1 MLDTN
6 FLHAKQFV
14 NYERSRNA
22 ESISG
27 PGSSK
32 SNAKEASELI
42 SNTLNKYNIKSIL
55 DLGCGDWNWFENIKL
70 TNINYIGWDAD
81 VDMITS
87 NQFNYSENNI
97 DFDVKDIV
105 LEDYPFV
112 DLIICRDVLFHMPI
126 KMALHVLNKIKKS
139 CKYLISTSFRD
150 VDHNKGIDGEEWG
163 YYSINLNIT
172 PFDLLKNEIKFKRE
186 MLGASPNGIILTPK
200 RYICLYKM
208 RE

>member
-1 MLDTN
+1 MVDTN
-6 FLHAKQFV
+6 FIHAQNFV
-14 NYERSRNA
+14 NYERARDS

-32 SNAKEASELI
+32 ANAKEAVELI
-42 SNTLNKYNIKSIL
+42 GSTIDKYDIKSIL
-55 DLGCGDWNWFENIKL
+55 DLGCGDWNWFEDIKL
-70 TNINYIGWDAD
+70 SNINYIGWDAD
-81 VDMITS
+81 AKMIAS
-87 NQFNYSENNI
+87 NKFYYPEGNI

-105 LEDYPFV
+105 LEDYPSV
-112 DLIICRDVLFHMPI
+112 DLIVCRDVLFHMSI
-126 KMALHVLNKIKKS
+126 RTALHALNKIKKS

-150 VDHNKGIDGEEWG
+150 SDRNEGIKDEEWG

-186 MLGASPNGIILTPK
+186 MLGASPNGVILTPK